1 MRAALLTRYG
11 DVDAL
16 EIREIEAR
24 RAGSGQAPH
33 RRLEPERSRL
43 KLIGGG
49 LGLVPPQARPSSA
62 STRRAR
68 WWAPGVTGLGSATRS
83 SGGCVTGGR
92 VRHHSGC
99 LLARSRKAPLV
110 DAAAI
115 RWWRDRAQLIQ
126 EAVRPSQGLRPG
138 DRCARGVGVVM
149 SAALGAR
156 VIAGVRA
163 AALRGPA
170 LGADVVAL
178 DDRRRWAAAP
188 LDGIA
193 DTVGG
198 ETVLRLLQLAPMGCW
213 GPC

>member
-1 MRAALLTRYG
+1 
-11 DVDAL
+11 
-16 EIREIEAR
+16 
-24 RAGSGQAPH
+24 
-33 RRLEPERSRL
+33 
-43 KLIGGG
+43 
-49 LGLVPPQARPSSA
+49 
-62 STRRAR
+62 
-68 WWAPGVTGLGSATRS
+68 
-83 SGGCVTGGR
+83 
-92 VRHHSGC
+92 
-99 LLARSRKAPLV
+99 
-110 DAAAI
+110 
-115 RWWRDRAQLIQ
+115 
-126 EAVRPSQGLRPG
+126 
-138 DRCARGVGVVM
+138 M